1 MISILSRKNR
11 VRLALASLLLTVGGC
26 GGGDKVVPTVDVP
39 KGGKDNTSR
48 DISNPLQ
55 SAPPATTKSAGK

>member
-1 MISILSRKNR
+1 MISILSRKISGP
-11 VRLALASLLLTVGGC
+11 LALALFLLILVGC
-26 GGGDKVVPTVDVP
+26 GGGDKTVPTVDVP

-55 SAPPATTKSAGK
+55 SAPPTTTKSAGK